1 MKGLVVAGGTVDRL
15 RPSGP
20 PTPPP
25 LVPVANRPVLL
36 RCLDSLREAGIR
48 DVAIVVGD
56 RGDAVRAAVGETFG
70 DADGDGAGMRITW
83 IVQDEPRGVAH
94 CVRLAGEFLGDDD
107 FVLHLGDN
115 VVVGGIG
122 PVVDRFRHSRSA
134 VRLMVAKVSNPA
146 DYGVV
151 EVDNDC
157 RVVGVAERPAEPRSD
172 LAVVGVYLL
181 TPVIHKAV
189 RAVDGDFTDAIQW
202 LVGRGHDV
210 RADVFGGYWRDTGR
224 FDDALECNRV
234 LLEATEP
241 GCAGEIDER
250 SQLVGPVTVEAGA
263 RVVRSRIV
271 GPAVIGAGTTVVDS
285 YVGPYTALGRD
296 CLLSGAGIEYS
307 IVLDRVSVRH
317 VRRIHGSIIGRSA
330 EVSLSAGE
338 MARHRLVIGDGTRV
352 EVAA

>member
-1 MKGLVVAGGTVDRL
+1 MVNPMKGLVVAGGTVDRL

-48 DVAIVVGD
+48 EVAIVVGD
-56 RGDAVRAAVGETFG
+56 RGDAVRAAVG
-70 DADGDGAGMRITW
+70 DGCGLRITW
-83 IVQDEPRGVAH
+83 LVQDEPRGVAH

-122 PVVDRFRHSRSA
+122 AVVDRFRQGRCA
-134 VRLMVAKVSNPA
+134 VRLLVAKVSNPA
-146 DYGVV
+146 DYGVA
-151 EVDNDC
+151 ELDHDG
-157 RVVGVAERPAEPRSD
+157 RVVGVAEKPAEPRSD

-189 RAVDGDFTDAIQW
+189 RAVDGDLTDAIQW

-250 SQLVGPVTVEAGA
+250 TQLVGPVTVEAGA

-296 CLLSGAGIEYS
+296 CLVSGAGIEYS